1 MQNTIHWLLPD
12 DPPDSFPDVT
22 KALRDPDGLLA
33 IGGNLTPERI
43 LLAYRRGIFP
53 WYDEG
58 QPIMW
63 WSPDPRAVIFPDEFH
78 ISRSLRRTLRKGA
91 YTVSIDR
98 CFNEVITNC
107 ANSRFETGTWIT
119 DEMLAAYR
127 QLHELGHA
135 HSVETWRGNRLVGG
149 MYGLAIGKIF
159 FGESMYSAAPDASKV
174 ALARLVHLLQQT
186 GVKLLDCQVVSD
198 HLLTLGMRPIPRKSF
213 IGYLDQ
219 YVDCE
224 PAVPVWGEPPAPT
237 TALW

>member
-1 MQNTIHWLLPD
+1 MENKIHWLLPD
-12 DPPDSFPDVT
+12 DPPDSFPDVA

-43 LLAYRRGIFP
+43 ILAYRRGIFP

-78 ISRSLRRTLRKGA
+78 VSRSLRRTLRKGT
-91 YTVSIDR
+91 YTVSIDQ

-119 DEMLAAYR
+119 DEMLATYR
-127 QLHELGHA
+127 QLHDLGHA

-149 MYGLAIGKIF
+149 MYGLAIGRIF

-174 ALARLVHLLQQT
+174 ALARLVHLLQHT
-186 GVKLLDCQVVSD
+186 EVKLLDCQVVSD

-224 PAVPVWGEPPAPT
+224 PAVSAWEEPPAPT

>member
-1 MQNTIHWLLPD
+1 MQHSIHWLRPD
-12 DPPDSFPDVT
+12 DPPDSFPDVA

-43 LLAYRRGIFP
+43 ILAYRRGIFP
-53 WYDEG
+53 WYDDG

-78 ISRSLRRTLRKGA
+78 ISRSLRRTLRKGT
-91 YTVSIDR
+91 YSVSIDQ
-98 CFNEVITNC
+98 CFNEVISQC

-119 DEMLAAYR
+119 DDMLAAYR

-135 HSVETWRGNRLVGG
+135 HSVETWRGDQLVGG
-149 MYGLAIGKIF
+149 MYGIAIGKIF

-174 ALARLVHLLQQT
+174 ALARLVHLLQRT
-186 GVKLLDCQVVSD
+186 GVKLLDCQVVSE
-198 HLLTLGMRPIPRKSF
+198 HLLTLGMRPVPRKSF

-224 PAVPVWGEPPAPT
+224 PVVPVWGQLPAPT

>member
-12 DPPDSFPDVT
+12 DPPDSFPDVAT
-22 KALRDPDGLLA
+22 ALKDPDGLLA

-43 LLAYRRGIFP
+43 IVAYRRGIFP

-78 ISRSLRRTLRKGA
+78 VSRSLRRTLRKGT

-119 DEMLAAYR
+119 DEMLATYR

-135 HSVETWRGNRLVGG
+135 HSVETWQGNRLVGG
-149 MYGLAIGKIF
+149 MYGLSIGRIF

-174 ALARLVHLLQQT
+174 ALARLVHLLQHT
-186 GVKLLDCQVVSD
+186 EVKLLDCQVVSD

-224 PAVPVWGEPPAPT
+224 PAVSAWAEPPAPT